1 MTISKQDLVTIR
13 PAESFLSKQKL
24 LNFEGI
30 SAQSAGSK
38 SLCLHL
44 VIIPPGGKAEPHYHD
59 GHETAIYV
67 LKGKSRTLYGETLEK
82 EAINEAGDFLYIPP
96 NVPHLPMNF
105 SDSEEV
111 VAVIARTD
119 PNEQESVVMYNP
131 PE

>member
-1 MTISKQDLVTIR
+1 MPICKQDLVSIR
-13 PAESFLSKQKL
+13 PSESFLSKQKL
-24 LNFEGI
+24 VNFEGI
-30 SAQSAGSK
+30 SAQSAGTK

-44 VIIPPGGKAEPHYHD
+44 VVIPPGGKAEPHYHD
-59 GHETAIYV
+59 GHETAIYI
-67 LKGKSRTLYGETLEK
+67 LKGKSRTLYGENLEK
-82 EAINEAGDFLYIPP
+82 ETLNEAGDFLYIPP

-131 PE
+131 PG